1 MKLKILT
8 MTVLTTAFFHYGN
21 LLLAEWNGNEAQVI
35 PVSIYGTD
43 DREDVA
49 DSGLKMRALSASA
62 VTLFLESSLS
72 SGAAGS
78 YSIPATAG
86 TLGTNRGMAPGE
98 RFTNQVQAA
107 YCSGALVGEDL
118 IMTAGH
124 CVTTEAQC
132 RAIKFV
138 FGYRVPGSGKPAT
151 TAVWPAEVYGCAGI
165 VGRKLEGEAGT
176 DWAVVR
182 LDRAVT
188 DHKPLAVH
196 RQDVSNGTPLTVIG
210 YPSGLPEKIADGGA
224 VLDASPAGFYRT
236 NLDTFHGNSGSPVF
250 HSQSGKIVGILVRG
264 ENDYE
269 EVTLP
274 DGTKCQKT
282 KHCGPS
288 DNCRGE
294 DVTKVS
300 EFAQFI
306 PEHRRTRRAS
316 AAKSPTLDSL
326 RKLTGGD

>member
-1 MKLKILT
+1 MRR
-8 MTVLTTAFFHYGN
+8 TVLLAAAAVLVPAFLSSMPVY
-21 LLLAEWNGNEAQVI
+21 NE
-35 PVSIYGTD
+35 D
-43 DREDVA
+43 DRRDTVDVQDDQAQALA
-49 DSGLKMRALSASA
+49 DSTVALFGADQVKLRGGRASLA
-62 VTLFLESSLS
+62 TESYQQALQ
-72 SGAAGS
+72 
-78 YSIPATAG
+78 
-86 TLGTNRGMAPGE
+86 LCPGE
-98 RFTNQVQAA
+98 RFNDQNIGPN
-107 YCSGALVGEDL
+107 CSGSLVAPDL
-118 IMTAGH
+118 VLTAGH
-124 CVTTEAQC
+124 CIQDEASC
-132 RAIKFV
+132 KATAFV
-138 FGYRVPGSGKPAT
+138 FGFRTRKGGAT
-151 TAVWPAEVYGCAGI
+151 PKSVSADQVYGCAGI